1 MKEKIFEYQRLYYIN
16 EEEIDGLKVINNKLY
31 YKDYCWKCGGTGHIS
46 YYDWYAEGVCFEC
59 NGTGYKYR
67 PLTTYKTIKGA
78 ERAKQRKIQK
88 QLKYEKELKI
98 KKQQV
103 IEELKTIYVVNPKE
117 NTKQLKGYLKDIGC
131 IWSGKVWYKNN
142 LDEFN
147 DIQTIKLN
155 IEKEIKEKAFILAD
169 INNIKSKLFY
179 ISDIVNDKIQPKL
192 ENLNKII
199 FNTDYKDYELN
210 NKYEF
215 NIKEVLS
222 KHCYESRWGACY
234 YYILLDS
241 KKHKLKYKT
250 ARNLDIK
257 GKYIATVKD
266 KEKDL
271 LIITRLTEIKKNK

>member
-1 MKEKIFEYQRLYYIN
+1 MKEKIFEYQGLYYIN

-67 PLTTYKTIKGA
+67 LLTTYKTIKGA

-131 IWSGKVWYKNN
+131 VWSGKVWYKNN
-142 LDEFN
+142 LNEFGN
-147 DIQTIKLN
+147 IQTIKLD
-155 IEKEIKEKAFILAD
+155 IEKDLRDVVFILTD
-169 INNIKSKLFY
+169 MSNITSKLLYISNLINNR
-179 ISDIVNDKIQPKL
+179 IQPKL
-192 ENLNKII
+192 DKLNKEI
-199 FNTDYKDYELN
+199 FNTDYTNYNLN

-215 NIKEVLS
+215 IIKEILS

-234 YYILLDS
+234 YYTLLDNDN
-241 KKHKLKYKT
+241 HKLKYKT
-250 ARNLDIK
+250 SRNLDIS
-257 GKYIATVKD
+257 GKYTAIVKD
-266 KEKDL
+266 KENDL
-271 LIITRLTEIKKNK
+271 LVITRLTKVKNK

>member
-1 MKEKIFEYQRLYYIN
+1 MEKIFEYQGLYYIN

-31 YKDYCWKCGGTGHIS
+31 YKDYCWKCGWTGHIS

-88 QLKYEKELKI
+88 QLKYEKELEI

-142 LDEFN
+142 LDEFGN
-147 DIQTIKLN
+147 IQTIKLN
-155 IEKEIKEKAFILAD
+155 IEKEIKEKAFILAGM
-169 INNIKSKLFY
+169 NSIKSKLFY
-179 ISDIVNDKIQPKL
+179 ISDIINDKIQPKL
-192 ENLNKII
+192 DKLNKII
-199 FNTDYKDYELN
+199 FNTDYKDYKLN

-234 YYILLDS
+234 YYILLDN

-250 ARNLDIK
+250 ARNLDIN

-266 KEKDL
+266 KENGIL
-271 LIITRLTEIKKNK
+271 TITRLTEIK

>member
-1 MKEKIFEYQRLYYIN
+1 MEKIFEYQGLYYIN

-88 QLKYEKELKI
+88 QLKYEKELEI

-147 DIQTIKLN
+147 NIQTIKLN
-155 IEKEIKEKAFILAD
+155 MEKEIKEKAFILAGM
-169 INNIKSKLFY
+169 NSIKSKLFY
-179 ISDIVNDKIQPKL
+179 ISDIINDKIQPKL
-192 ENLNKII
+192 DKLNKII
-199 FNTDYKDYELN
+199 FNTDYKDYKLN

-234 YYILLDS
+234 YYILLDN

-250 ARNLDIK
+250 ARNLDIN

-266 KEKDL
+266 KENGIL
-271 LIITRLTEIKKNK
+271 TITRLTEIK